1 MPDVTV
7 PGERAL
13 RAEAA
18 RAGVTVQEYLGR
30 LGKGLLYCYRCD
42 DWHDTDAFG
51 PDRRRL
57 SGRAGACLRSV
68 REARQ
73 APIRR
78 ELPSTAAGPA
88 SPAPSAVWVVK
99 RRAPSPGTDG
109 DEADLYW
116 CGPGGSAAG
125 DRRGIWSPA
134 LDETV
139 ARFPTI
145 TGARDALTA
154 AFGGD
159 GTVPPGCRLAR
170 LA

>member
-1 MPDVTV
+1 MPDITV

-30 LGKGLLYCYRCD
+30 LSQGLMYCYRCE
-42 DWHDTDAFG
+42 DWHDADAFG
-51 PDRRRL
+51 RDRRRL
-57 SGRAGACLRSV
+57 SGLAGSCLRSV

-78 ELPSTAAGPA
+78 ALPSAAA
-88 SPAPSAVWVVK
+88 EPAPRAVWIVK
-99 RRAPSPGTDG
+99 RRAPSGTDG
-109 DEADLYW
+109 GETELYW
-116 CGPGGSAAG
+116 RGPGGSAEG
-125 DRRGIWSPA
+125 DRRGTWSPA

-139 ARFPTI
+139 ARFPAI
-145 TGARDALTA
+145 NEARDALTA
-154 AFGGD
+154 ASGGP